1 MPTERFY
8 RLPEEKRRTILEAAK
23 KEFARVPYE
32 KASINQ
38 IIHNADISRG
48 SFYTY
53 FEDKQDVVRYLFE
66 DSSNKMKQVC
76 VDELEATH
84 GEYFS
89 MMDRLFEYFIQ
100 AMQESADML
109 AVARN
114 VFDYQE
120 NAKAMG
126 LGGFPSPMEAEKN
139 DNPIRWLFSAVDKS
153 RMRWQDPE
161 HFASLMTMAMSALV
175 FASKQYY
182 EYPDQLDIIRRSF
195 RCSMD
200 VLRRGAYQ
208 EA

>member
-8 RLPEEKRRTILEAAK
+8 RLPEAKKQTIRNAAI
-23 KEFARVPYE
+23 KEFARVPFE

-76 VDELEATH
+76 VDELEVSH

-139 DNPIRWLFSAVDKS
+139 DNPIRWLFAAVDKS
-153 RMRWQDPE
+153 RLRWQDLE
-161 HFASLMTMAMSALV
+161 HFVSLMTMAMSALI
-175 FASKQYY
+175 FATKQYY
-182 EYPDQLDIIRRSF
+182 EYPDQLDIIRQNF
-195 RCSMD
+195 RYSMD
-200 VLRRGAYQ
+200 VLRHGAYQ
-208 EA
+208 ET